1 MRRSSLALVPVLA
14 LGLVETGCAAASA
27 PPTGVQLLPTT
38 GAVDYQ
44 LGGAYDPPDGVDIFA
59 RDRNEP
65 PAEGTY
71 SICYINGFQTQP
83 GELDAW
89 PDELLLRDFAGEVVF
104 DPNWPDEALLDTS
117 TDESRDA
124 IAVIVEPWI
133 DGCAD
138 DGYDAVE
145 FDNLDT
151 YARSAGALTL
161 DDNLA
166 LATRLV
172 EIAHDRGLAA
182 GQKNASEDAETL
194 HATAW
199 FDFAIAEECAVFE
212 ECGAYTAVYGEH
224 VIDIEYSDVEGFSFE
239 DACADP
245 ATPTLTVLRDRE
257 LTTPASEEYVF
268 ALCARG

>member
-1 MRRSSLALVPVLA
+1 MRRSSLALVTVLA
-14 LGLVETGCAAASA
+14 LGLLATGCAADSA
-27 PPTGVQLLPTT
+27 PPTGVQLPPTS

-44 LGGAYDPPDGVDIFA
+44 LGGAYEPPDGVNVVA
-59 RDRNEP
+59 RDRTDP
-65 PAEGTY
+65 PAEGAY
-71 SICYINGFQTQP
+71 SICYVNGFQTQP

-89 PDELLLRDFAGEVVF
+89 PDEVLLRDSAGEVVF

-117 TDESRDA
+117 TDDSRDA
-124 IAVIVEPWI
+124 IAAIVGPWI
-133 DGCAD
+133 EGCAD
-138 DGYDAVE
+138 SGYDAVE

-172 EIAHDRGLAA
+172 GIAHDRGLAA
-182 GQKNASEDAETL
+182 AQKNASEDAETL
-194 HATAW
+194 HATAG
-199 FDFAIAEECAVFE
+199 FDFAIAEECAVFD
-212 ECGAYTAVYGEH
+212 ECGAYTEVYGDH
-224 VIDIEYSDVEGFSFE
+224 VIDIEYSDVEGFSFD

-245 ATPTLTVLRDRE
+245 ATPALTVLRDRE
-257 LTTPASEEYVF
+257 LATPASEKYIF